1 MSVPFIARWQM
12 ACLAPKSQLK
22 EWDKGEFQVRA
33 GDWSRKED
41 GGRRQLHE
49 QGEAHDE
56 RCSGEKPGDAGRMR
70 ARQTWKDRQERGA
83 KGREGEGSARRRLFY
98 RRVCMIPATTAT
110 TQIKHMSC
118 MFLFF
123 FPAHTWTKGGPCVA
137 HMPPSESSNTQT
149 EDVFA
154 VNSPG

>member
-56 RCSGEKPGDAGRMR
+56 RCNGEKPGDAGRMR
-70 ARQTWKDRQERGA
+70 ARQTWKDRQERGVT
-83 KGREGEGSARRRLFY
+83 GREGEGSARRRLFY
-98 RRVCMIPATTAT
+98 RRVCVIPATTAT

-118 MFLFF
+118 MFVFF
-123 FPAHTWTKGGPCVA
+123 SQHTHERKEA
-137 HMPPSESSNTQT
+137 HMSHTCLPLKVRTRKQRMCSL
-149 EDVFA
+149 
-154 VNSPG
+154 